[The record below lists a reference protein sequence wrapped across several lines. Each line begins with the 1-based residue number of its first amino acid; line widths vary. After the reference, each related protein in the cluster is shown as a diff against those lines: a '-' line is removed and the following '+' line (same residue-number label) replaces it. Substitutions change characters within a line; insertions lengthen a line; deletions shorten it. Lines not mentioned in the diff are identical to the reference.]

1 MQNGLGCLILA
12 VEEKPSHL
20 GYLNHKNGEIMKSI
34 IVSMIAAAGLMAA
47 GSAMATDMPALA
59 KKSGCTACHTVE
71 KKLVGP
77 AWRDVSK
84 AYNKVGAT
92 GTAVDPKAYQVT
104 QKVADI
110 LKEHGKANPE
120 AWLEEK
126 VAKGGKGN
134 WFKSTAMIPNAPK
147 VKAEDIKTLVD
158 FILGLE
164 K

>member
-1 MQNGLGCLILA
+1 
-12 VEEKPSHL
+12 
-20 GYLNHKNGEIMKSI
+20 MKSI
-34 IVSMIAAAGLMAA
+34 IVSMIAATGLMVA
-47 GSAMATDMPALA
+47 GSVLATDMPDLA
-59 KKSGCTACHTVE
+59 KKSGCTACHTIE

-92 GTAVDPKAYQVT
+92 GTAVDPAAYKVS

-110 LKEHGKANPE
+110 LKAHSAATPQ

-126 VAKGGKGN
+126 VAKGGKGD
-134 WFKSTAMIPNAPK
+134 WFDNTAMTPNAPK
-147 VKAEDIKTLVD
+147 VSAADIKTLVE
-158 FILGLE
+158 FVLGLE